1 MMNTENKLLLDGMKC
16 HVRDYKKVISTD
28 IKPIVAIQ
36 ESNIGIHKTD
46 NVSLGIKHT
55 MIC

>member
-1 MMNTENKLLLDGMKC
+1 MNTENKLLLDGMKC